1 MNNFCV
7 VSNTLIKALV
17 PKSKIPTAT
26 LKEDWKQFCALPFF
40 PLPVFHYIESFI
52 LSSFDL
58 WKQRSKREVEKQ
70 KKKKGKKPQK
80 KSDTNLVCLLLPA
93 CIDNSIGSEVKRQ
106 QKWAEQGT
114 KWKPNAGLQKAI
126 FPITPNY
133 WAGSAPCPH
142 PNAARLL
149 WPQSKLYL
157 PQRGQGHCLSAPL
170 ELHQLAW
177 DYQSGRQIKIKLKI
191 KYKYT

>member
-58 WKQRSKREVEKQ
+58 WKQRSERREVGKQ
-70 KKKKGKKPQK
+70 KKSHKKC
-80 KSDTNLVCLLLPA
+80 DTNLVCLLLPA

-106 QKWAEQGT
+106 QKWAERRHQMKT
-114 KWKPNAGLQKAI
+114 KCRATKAI
-126 FPITPNY
+126 FPITQNY
-133 WAGSAPCPH
+133 WADSPPCPH
-142 PNAARLL
+142 PVAARLL
-149 WPQSKLYL
+149 WPPVQTVSASEGTGTL
-157 PQRGQGHCLSAPL
+157 CLSAAL
-170 ELHQLAW
+170 ELHFLARDRQLLW
-177 DYQSGRQIKIKLKI
+177 EPN
-191 KYKYT
+191 T